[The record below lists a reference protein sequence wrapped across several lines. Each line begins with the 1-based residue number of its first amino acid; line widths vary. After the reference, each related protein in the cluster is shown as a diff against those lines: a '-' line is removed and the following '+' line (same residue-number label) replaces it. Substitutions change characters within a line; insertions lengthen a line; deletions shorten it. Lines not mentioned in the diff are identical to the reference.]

1 MRNTLILIAIATT
14 LTGGTLS
21 AGDGWGKNQTQRT
34 VGGVLSGATVGGIIG
49 HQHGKQKEGIII
61 GSVLG
66 MIIGNQSGKGKDARE
81 ERQRQEQIAR
91 EQAHQRE
98 LQRREQ
104 ERMRSRQVGYNNSN
118 SPIHGQ
124 VSYEDKVLMEAQL
137 RAEKA
142 ERELQAELE
151 RQRQVEERR
160 RALEEYRERERQAR
174 ERLLRAKGYT
184 PENYPNLFQ

>member
-1 MRNTLILIAIATT
+1 M
-14 LTGGTLS
+14 
-21 AGDGWGKNQTQRT
+21 
-34 VGGVLSGATVGGIIG
+34 V
-49 HQHGKQKEGIII
+49 
-61 GSVLG
+61 
-66 MIIGNQSGKGKDARE
+66 IGNQSGKGRDVRD

-104 ERMRSRQVGYNNSN
+104 ERQNRAYGNVSNPN

-124 VSYEDKVLMEAQL
+124 VSHEDKVLMEAQL

-160 RALEEYRERERQAR
+160 RALAEYRERERLAR
-174 ERLLRAKGYT
+174 ERLLHAKGYT
-184 PENYPNLFQ
+184 PEKYPNLFQ